1 MTYARAMDQ
10 IFQIA
15 GAILILV
22 AFAANQRGAMSP
34 HSRAYLSL
42 NLVGSLVLAVVAFV
56 DNDLGFL
63 LLEAVWAVV
72 SAFGLIRVLRG
83 TPPPAPA

>member
-1 MTYARAMDQ
+1 MDQ

-22 AFAANQRGAMSP
+22 AFAANQRGTMSP
-34 HSRAYLSL
+34 HSRVYLTL
-42 NLVGSLVLAVVAFV
+42 NLVGSVVLAVVALL
-56 DNDLGFL
+56 DSDLGFL

-72 SAFGLIRVLRG
+72 SAVGLFRVLRG
-83 TPPPAPA
+83 SPPPAPA

>member
-1 MTYARAMDQ
+1 MEQ

-15 GAILILV
+15 GAILILI
-22 AFAANQRGAMSP
+22 AFAANQRGTMSP
-34 HSRAYLSL
+34 QSVTYLTL
-42 NLVGSLVLAVVAFV
+42 NLIGSLVLAVLAAL
-56 DNDLGFL
+56 DSDLGFL

-72 SAFGLIRVLRG
+72 SAFGLFRVMRG

>member
-1 MTYARAMDQ
+1 MDQ

-22 AFAANQRGAMSP
+22 AFAANQRGTMSP
-34 HSRAYLSL
+34 QSRAYLTL
-42 NLVGSLVLAVVAFV
+42 NLVGSIVLAVVAFL
-56 DNDLGFL
+56 DSDLGFL
-63 LLEAVWAVV
+63 LLEAVWAIV
-72 SAFGLIRVLRG
+72 SALGLFRVLRG

>member
-1 MTYARAMDQ
+1 MDQ

-22 AFAANQRGAMSP
+22 AFAANQRGTMSP
-34 HSRAYLSL
+34 HSRVYLTL
-42 NLVGSLVLAVVAFV
+42 NLVGSIVLAVVALL
-56 DNDLGFL
+56 DSYLGFL
-63 LLEAVWAVV
+63 LLEAVWAIV
-72 SAFGLIRVLRG
+72 SAVGLFRVLRG